1 MYDKET
7 LSRVSEYKPGR
18 AVARPAAASTAGGLN
33 VETTDPG
40 HGRTPDAEGMR
51 EKSRVPSDATLDQAV
66 GSLSA
71 HVQNL
76 HRSLQFSI
84 DKGSGETVVRVVD
97 SETKEVIRQI
107 PSEEVLAIAER
118 LRSASGVLVSET
130 V

>member
-1 MYDKET
+1 MYEKET

-18 AVARPAAASTAGGLN
+18 AVVRPAAISATGG
-33 VETTDPG
+33 TQADATDAAPG
-40 HGRTPDAEGMR
+40 RMPDTEGMR
-51 EKSRVPSDATLDQAV
+51 EKPREPSDETLDKAL

-76 HRSLQFSI
+76 HRSLQFSV